1 MRFCSLIENYYKGFM
16 QQTPCS
22 ILNLCCPNF
31 FFFFLLYGKPAG
43 TCDESLYSFLFYFF
57 EPLLFI
63 MNIVFFT
70 ITTWERHVY
79 EHNLDNHPAANVNR
93 GTGREL
99 AARIEIS
106 VNLA

>member
-1 MRFCSLIENYYKGFM
+1 
-16 QQTPCS
+16 
-22 ILNLCCPNF
+22 
-31 FFFFLLYGKPAG
+31 
-43 TCDESLYSFLFYFF
+43 
-57 EPLLFI
+57 